1 MPWCPLAAEGPA
13 VPGSSGLWLTETS
26 DLAASAADVRVALW
40 SAESLPLCF
49 PRNWPAVF
57 KESAIL
63 KAFVNKSM
71 LKGKR
76 CRAVDRA
83 AAAALAARET
93 ATARGVPLHPLHSFS
108 NALALADALGW
119 AVVKGYIVLESAAG
133 VPGASFVALRHWWNV
148 DATGA
153 WLDLTPPL
161 VPPGAD
167 SRVLLVETE
176 LGDKEPAKLTPARRE
191 FAIALATRLARGAD
205 DLAAGTSR
213 APGHTPVSAAAAAT
227 AVDVTDAAN
236 LALPNSPSKSAA
248 PSGRVASAKA
258 SAAPGKVATNAA
270 TRAPGKPVDYRKW
283 DQLDVSD
290 EEEEKREAR
299 TLAAARQQAQLAQ
312 TQQAAQIEQNGEQTL
327 NAAIDAAATASA
339 MGNTEAL
346 DAMMLHAQQVPVTS
360 AH

>member
-1 MPWCPLAAEGPA
+1 MPWCPLASGGPA
-13 VPGSSGLWLTETS
+13 VPGSAGLWLMETS
-26 DLAASAADVRVALW
+26 DLAATAADTRVALW
-40 SAESLPLCF
+40 TAESLPLCF

-57 KESAIL
+57 KESSIL

-83 AAAALAARET
+83 AAAALAAREA
-93 ATARGVPLHPLHSFS
+93 ATAHGVPLHPLHSFS

-119 AVVKGYIVLESAAG
+119 PVVKGYVVLESAAG

-161 VPPGAD
+161 VAPAPGAD

-176 LGDKEPAKLTPARRE
+176 LGDKEPAPLTPARRE

-205 DLAAGTSR
+205 ELAAATSR
-213 APGHTPVSAAAAAT
+213 SPGHAPVSAVA

-236 LALPNSPSKSAA
+236 LALPKSPSKSAA

-258 SAAPGKVATNAA
+258 SAAPRRVATNA
-270 TRAPGKPVDYRKW
+270 TTHAPSKPVDYRKW

-327 NAAIDAAATASA
+327 NAAIDAAAAASA
-339 MGNTEAL
+339 MGDTEAL
-346 DAMMLHAQQVPVTS
+346 EAMMLHAQQVPATS

>member
-205 DLAAGTSR
+205 ELAAGTSR
-213 APGHTPVSAAAAAT
+213 APGHTPVSAVA

-248 PSGRVASAKA
+248 PSGRVPSAKA
-258 SAAPGKVATNAA
+258 SAAPRRVATNAT
-270 TRAPGKPVDYRKW
+270 TRAPSKPVDYRKW

-290 EEEEKREAR
+290 EEEDQQEAR
-299 TLAAARQQAQLAQ
+299 TLAATRQQVQQAQAQ
-312 TQQAAQIEQNGEQTL
+312 QVAQNGEQTL